1 MGLSRLHQAHGNKM
15 DSKTRLL
22 NALTGKPVDRTP
34 VNFYEI
40 GGFSVDPTNPD
51 PFNIYNDP
59 SWKPLLELAEN
70 ETDLIRM
77 VKPEVHPAADNCRDE
92 FFHENTE
99 ERNGARYTHIELR
112 VGGRILTETRRRDVG
127 VDTIWQVEHLLKGPE
142 DARAF
147 LELPDEVF
155 AFDPDVASILETEE
169 ALGNRGLVMV
179 DTEDPLCAAAALFS
193 MEDYLGIAFTE
204 PALFHQ
210 LLEKVARS
218 IYSRVEKVA
227 ASVPGRLWRIY
238 GPEYASEPYLPP
250 SLFREFVYQYTTP
263 IVRTIQKHNGIVR
276 LHCHGR
282 LRNILPIIAEMGPD
296 ALDPVEP
303 PPQGDMAVEEV
314 RRLYG
319 ENLTLFGNIEVSAIE
334 TLEPSAFEKLVA
346 ETLRQVNAVTG
357 KGFVL
362 MPTASPYGRNITA
375 NTLRN
380 YETMVRL
387 VS

>member
-1 MGLSRLHQAHGNKM
+1 M
-15 DSKTRLL
+15 DSKARLL
-22 NALTGKPVDRTP
+22 NSLTAKPVDRIP

-40 GGFSVDPTNPD
+40 GGFSVNPDDPD
-51 PFNIYNDP
+51 PFNVYNDP
-59 SWKPLLELAEN
+59 SWKPLIELAEQ

-77 VKPEVHPAADNCRDE
+77 VKPELYPAADNCRDE
-92 FFHENTE
+92 FFQETTE
-99 ERNGARYTHIELR
+99 ERDGARYTRVEVHI
-112 VGGRILTETRRRDVG
+112 GNKTLTETCRRDAG

-147 LELPDEVF
+147 LELPDEAF
-155 AFDPDVASILETEE
+155 AFEPDVGAVLEKEN

-193 MEDYLGIAFTE
+193 MEDYLTLALME

-210 LLEKVARS
+210 LLEKFAQS
-218 IYSRVEKVA
+218 IYPRIEKIA
-227 ASVPGRLWRIY
+227 AAVPGRLWRIY

-250 SLFREFVYQYTTP
+250 RLFREFVYEYTTP
-263 IVRTIQKHNGIVR
+263 IIRIIQQHGGIVR
-276 LHCHGR
+276 LHSHGR
-282 LRNILPIIAEMGPD
+282 LRNILPIIAEMVPD

-303 PPQGDMAVEEV
+303 PPQGDMSLGEV
-314 RRLYG
+314 RQHYG
-319 ENLTLFGNIEVSAIE
+319 NSLTLFGNIEVSAIE
-334 TLEPSAFEKLVA
+334 TLEPEDFEQLVHK
-346 ETLRQVNAVTG
+346 TLDEVNACPG

-362 MPTASPYGRNITA
+362 MPTAAPYGRHISI
-375 NTLRN
+375 NTMRN